1 MHQRTQL
8 TGETEEGRKILANH
22 ISEKGLISGI
32 YEELLKIN
40 TSNNKRKKQPK
51 FRKGKDLNKHFCK
64 ENTQMTSKKMKRY
77 STSLVIREK

>member
-32 YEELLKIN
+32 YEEHYN
-40 TSNNKRKKQPK
+40 PRTQKQ
-51 FRKGKDLNKHFCK
+51 
-64 ENTQMTSKKMKRY
+64 TT
-77 STSLVIREK
+77 